1 MNIQINRD
9 LTVPIY
15 TQIVGQLQFGIVSG
29 QLPSG
34 AQLPSIRE
42 LAQELNVA
50 PMTITQAYQDLRQLE
65 LIEMRAGLGTFVA
78 DFSVEVAQA
87 PVPNRPLQLR
97 RLLWR
102 TIAEAKGAGFSQ
114 DEIRQTF
121 LPLLTDSN
129 SLFANRYL
137 MLFGLFP
144 SALQVYADDMERNLA
159 EERVVVEP
167 VCFDEFDSRPA
178 YYQADLER
186 AEALLVPLHQVQMLR
201 DLLRANDL
209 DGERTIMGLG
219 FALRPSAHQAIAALP
234 TTFRLGIVSRF
245 PEFVNTML
253 QGIASAREMQSAP
266 TVCLSTDGDG
276 LQAMIHSVQ
285 AIIFA
290 TGAEEAIDDLRTQM
304 SLDFPFIEYLHTP
317 DQNSYQ
323 RILQL
328 LAVEKL
334 GIAS

>member
-9 LTVPIY
+9 LAIPIY

-29 QLPSG
+29 QLSSG

-137 MLFGLFP
+137 MLFGLFL

-159 EERVVVEP
+159 EERVVIASVS
-167 VCFDEFDSRPA
+167 FDELQARPA
-178 YYQADLER
+178 YYQADMER
-186 AEALLVPLHQVQMLR
+186 AEALLVPLHQVQILR
-201 DLLRANDL
+201 DLLRTHGL
-209 DGERTIMGLG
+209 DGDHTILGLG
-219 FALRPSAHQAIAALP
+219 FALRPSACQAIAALP
-234 TTFRLGIVSRF
+234 AEFRLGIVSRF

-253 QGIASAREMQSAP
+253 QGISAAREMQQP
-266 TVCLSTDGDG
+266 PIVCLSADTEG
-276 LQAMIHSVQ
+276 LQAMSRTVQ
-285 AIIFA
+285 AIIYA
-290 TGAEEAIDDLRTQM
+290 TGTEEAITELRKQM
-304 SLDFPFIEYLHTP
+304 PPHFPLIEYLHTP
-317 DQNSYQ
+317 DANSYQ
-323 RILQL
+323 RIRQL
-328 LAVEKL
+328 FAAEKL
-334 GIAS
+334 GIEP